1 MKNLKL
7 YYCDCDNF
15 GDALNKYIFEYCFGV
30 KTAYA
35 DSWEAEAIGIGSIL
49 DRTLLQIRDIF
60 PFILDKTFNLK
71 KPLYILS
78 SGFGINLEYYTKKIR
93 FLKSTIL
100 KRKIEVVSL
109 RGELTKAKIE
119 RLWGGGG
126 LKPRCLG
133 DLGLL
138 ASMLAENTPF
148 EPIYDIGICPH
159 YADKNL
165 PIIEK
170 IKQENPNSII
180 LDASENPIEY
190 IKKMKKCKTIL
201 STGLHPLIAADSL
214 GIPNLWGRVSE
225 STTIFKYRDYYSV
238 FNIEPEPYY
247 LYDNPVSK
255 DIILNKYRL
264 KNETVE
270 KVKEKLYTEH
280 KKFFEEYFINN

>member
-109 RGELTKAKIE
+109 RGELTKAQIE
-119 RLWGGGG
+119 RLSGGGG
-126 LKPRCLG
+126 AKTPMPGRFR
-133 DLGLL
+133 
-138 ASMLAENTPF
+138 AS
-148 EPIYDIGICPH
+148 C
-159 YADKNL
+159 
-165 PIIEK
+165 
-170 IKQENPNSII
+170 
-180 LDASENPIEY
+180 
-190 IKKMKKCKTIL
+190 
-201 STGLHPLIAADSL
+201 
-214 GIPNLWGRVSE
+214 
-225 STTIFKYRDYYSV
+225 
-238 FNIEPEPYY
+238 
-247 LYDNPVSK
+247 
-255 DIILNKYRL
+255 
-264 KNETVE
+264 
-270 KVKEKLYTEH
+270 EH
-280 KKFFEEYFINN
+280 AC